1 MRTIIQLDEKALE
14 WLWNNAG
21 DEFKVEIRNAV
32 LQNFSNKFLKGVFD
46 TEIAETAK
54 KSIENLAYG
63 YKSAI
68 NTTVKQ
74 IFNEMLKTHF
84 VVSLWDKEA
93 IDRLTNDPQVRSNL
107 FENVQR
113 MILETVENE
122 INKMLNGGK
131 LETVVR
137 EVAMEKL
144 KKQIIKQLSE

>member
-32 LQNFSNKFLKGVFD
+32 LQNFSNKFLKGIFD
-46 TEIAETAK
+46 SEIAKTAEQ
-54 KSIENLAYG
+54 SIENLTSG

-68 NTTVKQ
+68 DITVKQ
-74 IFNEMLKTHF
+74 VFNEMLKTGF
-84 VVSLWDKEA
+84 VVSLWEKET
-93 IDRLTNDPQVRSNL
+93 INKLTNDPKVRSNL
-107 FENVQR
+107 FERVQR
-113 MILETVENE
+113 TILETVENE

>member
-32 LQNFSNKFLKGVFD
+32 LQNFSNKFLKGIFD
-46 TEIAETAK
+46 SEIAKTAEQ
-54 KSIENLAYG
+54 SIENLTSG

-68 NTTVKQ
+68 DITVKQ
-74 IFNEMLKTHF
+74 AFNEMLKTRF
-84 VVSLWDKEA
+84 LVSTWEKET
-93 IDRLTNDPQVRSNL
+93 INKLTNDPQVRSNL
-107 FENVQR
+107 FERVQR
-113 MILETVENE
+113 TILETVENE

>member
-32 LQNFSNKFLKGVFD
+32 LQNFSNKFLKGIFD
-46 TEIAETAK
+46 SEIAKTAEQ
-54 KSIENLAYG
+54 SIENLISG

-68 NTTVKQ
+68 DITVKQ
-74 IFNEMLKTHF
+74 AFNEMLKTRF
-84 VVSLWDKEA
+84 LVSLWEKET
-93 IDRLTNDPQVRSNL
+93 INKLTNDPQVRSNL
-107 FENVQR
+107 FERVQR
-113 MILETVENE
+113 TILETVENE

-137 EVAMEKL
+137 EVAIEKL